1 MKELILKT
9 ILEGLGLGVLLVLV
23 CAVGIRRGAVG
34 MVHLYSPQVQNR
46 CVELGLTT
54 HERIKRNAA
63 RFKLLCIPGY
73 IAYVLIF
80 TYAVNGARG
89 FLAGFWQLLVILS
102 VMNLIDRFLVDGFWV
117 GHTKAWV
124 IPGTEDLRP
133 YITAKDKCKKW
144 IFGTVGMAVMAAVL
158 SAVML
163 IFIH

>member
-23 CAVGIRRGAVG
+23 CTVGIRRGAVG

-54 HERIKRNAA
+54 HERIKRNAV

-102 VMNLIDRFLVDGFWV
+102 VMNLIDRFLIDGFWV